1 MNLFFNPS
9 IHELRNLIKDA
20 DPNPAIHNLVVD
32 GDGEVLLDPDL
43 KQPDLDINK
52 FPFRF
57 RLRSP
62 QLLLSKG
69 SQWLSYVYEFLL
81 TEWEN
86 KMSKKLVS

>member
-9 IHELRNLIKDA
+9 IHELRKLIKDV
-20 DPNPAIHNLVVD
+20 DPNHAVHNLVVD
-32 GDGEVLLDPDL
+32 GDGEVLIDPDL
-43 KQPDLDINK
+43 REPNIDINK

-62 QLLLSKG
+62 QMLLNRG
-69 SQWLSYVYEFLL
+69 SQMLSYVYEFLL
-81 TEWEN
+81 SEWEN